1 MLSFSLYV
9 ISIYDF
15 HIIVKLIVICQYDYF
30 FKSPYPYYKQSYKY
44 FYAFMA
50 IWIGMP
56 LNLRAIAMK
65 KKMHTIKIKKEHR
78 QIADALSK

>member
-1 MLSFSLYV
+1 MLLFSLYV
-9 ISIYDF
+9 VSIYYF

-30 FKSPYPYYKQSYKY
+30 FKSCYSYQKQPSKS